1 MSRLRLRHLRLRVS
15 TDKGSFGADV
25 GLAPGLNVLEAANS
39 RGKSICTQ
47 SILYVLGM
55 EAMLGSRHDVPL
67 PDAMNKELLTPGGEI
82 ARVHEARVWL
92 EIEGEAG
99 QIVTVA
105 RWAKHGTIDRKLV
118 SVWDG
123 PVLTEGGVFEQ
134 HDHLVRAEGVLGREV
149 GFHHFL
155 ANLVGWNPPVILR
168 NDGRESALYL
178 EYLFPLMFV
187 EQRGG
192 WSGIQ
197 AQQPNFFLPDAKKRA
212 VEYIVGISAYERERA
227 HLQLRQRRASLD
239 QAWRAA
245 VGEIRGRAQT
255 VGMVLTGIGNDLLLT
270 WPPENEPAL
279 IAIATKA
286 TLTSEIGRLH
296 EEVEMAQRV
305 IERPET
311 TDETIAST
319 ELDEY
324 ERDLVVLSAATAGLA
339 DQANQEEETQRAVG
353 RTLTALKAD
362 LERNVDA
369 RRIRDLGS
377 ESWAQPEHECPTCH
391 QTVEDVLLSVGDKP
405 QMSLDDNIAYI
416 KAEIETFTL
425 LRNDAGH
432 VYELRQRNLE
442 EHRGQLRDLRLK
454 IRAAR
459 TAAVAGKGTPSAA
472 AIQAMLQAR
481 ARLDDL
487 QNLEG
492 VFVELLDRLSDLSKA
507 ATDLEAQLSGSA
519 SFVLTVEESQRL
531 DSLRRLVV
539 DQLQQY
545 GFDSFSPTQ
554 IEISNSS
561 FQPARN
567 DAAIGFGI
575 SASDGIRLIWAF
587 LIGLLEL
594 DRGHPTNH
602 LGVVIFDEPRQQS
615 ANRPS
620 LDAFLARASTAGAHQ
635 QQVLLATS
643 EDPEI
648 LTASL
653 AELPHKLIHI
663 PDRLLQPIS

>member
-15 TDKGSFGADV
+15 TDKGPFGADV

-47 SILYVLGM
+47 SILYALGM

-67 PDAMNKELLTPGGEI
+67 PDAMNKELLTPDGEI
-82 ARVHEARVWL
+82 AQVHEARVWL
-92 EIEGEAG
+92 EIEGEDG
-99 QIVTVA
+99 HIVTVA

-155 ANLVGWNPPVILR
+155 ANFIGWDPPVILR

-227 HLQLRQRRASLD
+227 HLQLQQRRASLD
-239 QAWRAA
+239 QGWRAA
-245 VGEIRGRAQT
+245 VGGIRGRAQQ
-255 VGMVLTGIGNDLLLT
+255 VGMVLTGIGHDLLLT

-279 IAIATKA
+279 VAIATKA

-296 EEVEMAQRV
+296 EEVETAQRA

-311 TDETIAST
+311 TDETAAST

-442 EHRGQLRDLRLK
+442 EHRRQLRDLRLN

-492 VFVELLDRLSDLSKA
+492 GFVELLDRLSDLSEA
-507 ATDLEAQLSGSA
+507 AADLEAQLSGGA
-519 SFVLTVEESQRL
+519 SFVVTVEERQRL
-531 DSLRRLVV
+531 DSLRQLVV

-554 IEISNSS
+554 IEISDAS
-561 FQPARN
+561 FQPARD

-602 LGVVIFDEPRQQS
+602 LGVVVFDEPRQQS

-620 LDAFLARASTAGAHQ
+620 LDAFLARASTAGSHQ

-648 LTASL
+648 LNDSL
-653 AELPHKLIHI
+653 ADLPHKLIHI